1 MAQQMDYVS
10 KSRLE
15 GLNCDESE
23 TTRLASDISQVSREL
38 SLYITLMTDNLSSF
52 VSTVEKIQGGTARKE
67 QTR

>member
-15 GLNCDESE
+15 GLNCDKSE

-38 SLYITLMTDNLSSF
+38 SLSHL
-52 VSTVEKIQGGTARKE
+52 
-67 QTR
+67 